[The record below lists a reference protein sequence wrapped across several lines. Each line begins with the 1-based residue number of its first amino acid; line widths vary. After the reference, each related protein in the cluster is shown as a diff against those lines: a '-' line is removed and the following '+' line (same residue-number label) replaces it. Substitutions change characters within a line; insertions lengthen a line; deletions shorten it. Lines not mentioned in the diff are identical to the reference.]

1 MHHLLDLLVLS
12 RPFYDWGE
20 GGESRRPDCLFSNSI
35 DVLQSTLWGLC
46 NQNPV
51 FPHHSAILLILSLP
65 EQHVVHTSI

>member
-35 DVLQSTLWGLC
+35 DVSTVYMMRGLC
-46 NQNPV
+46 NENPTV
-51 FPHHSAILLILSLP
+51 LSQSGALMILSLP
-65 EQHVVHTSI
+65 